1 MRNLNILTLAILVA
15 CGGKHPGSYET
26 AKQGTGSDA
35 SPLITEADA
44 LWEERVDESKLVSA
58 LKKYEEA
65 HTADP
70 SNRHALVRL
79 TRGWYFYGDGHAQD
93 KDTQVERWGH
103 AIEWGAKC
111 LALNEDFASRINSGE
126 KEKDAVVVA
135 TKDDV
140 PCLYW
145 TASALGKWGKA
156 QGLAKTLKH
165 LPTVKGYM
173 SKTEELDPEYYNY
186 GPARYWGAY
195 YAALPSFAGQDL
207 DKSKQ
212 YFDAAVEGAPYYLPT
227 QVLRAEYWAVSAQDA
242 KQFKTDLEAVV
253 AADPNA
259 KPEAKVTPENTLDQQ
274 KAKALLGKM
283 NEFFDK
289 KSIAALE
296 GEQ

>member
-1 MRNLNILTLAILVA
+1 MRTLPVVAFTVLAA

-26 AKQGTGSDA
+26 AKAGSDA
-35 SPLITEADA
+35 ASNPLVTEADA
-44 LWEERVDESKLVSA
+44 LWEERVDVAKLEMA

-70 SNRHALVRL
+70 ANRHALVRL
-79 TRGWYFYGDGHAQD
+79 TRGWYFYGDGHASD
-93 KDTQVERWGH
+93 NDTKVERWGK

-111 LALNEDFASRINSGE
+111 LALNEEFANRVNSGE
-126 KEKDAVVVA
+126 KEKDAVTVA

-165 LPTVKGYM
+165 LPTVKAYM
-173 SKTEELDPEYYNY
+173 SKTEELDPQYYHY

-212 YFDAAVEGAPYYLPT
+212 YFDAAIEGAPYYLPT
-227 QVLRAEYWAVSAQDA
+227 QALRAEFWAIPAQDP
-242 KQFKTDLEAVV
+242 KQFKADLEAVI
-253 AADPNA
+253 AADANA
-259 KPEAKVTPENTLDQQ
+259 KPEASVTPENTLEQK
-274 KAKALLGKM
+274 KAKDLLEKM
-283 NEFFDK
+283 SEFFDK
-289 KSIAALE
+289 KALAEMEE
-296 GEQ
+296 G